1 MFSFIVGVPIDPVAG
16 ALALG
21 ILFITVC
28 IFLSIYI
35 ARRRSRQE
43 IDNDFQL
50 AKIKQKDYA
59 DSIEKQSQRSHEE
72 ALLRLDSNKQI
83 EFRKIETG
91 LLEGQVIK
99 SSFNKKETKNE

>member
-1 MFSFIVGVPIDPVAG
+1 MFAFVVGAPMDPVAG

-21 ILFITVC
+21 IMFITICV
-28 IFLSIYI
+28 FLTTYI
-35 ARRRSRQE
+35 GRRRSRQE
-43 IDNDFQL
+43 IDNEFQL

-59 DSIEKQSQRSHEE
+59 DAVEKKSLYDHEE

-99 SSFNKKETKNE
+99 SSYEQQKGN